1 LGARQDERKLEIK
14 DFSFEVKATGDNTFE
29 GYASAF
35 DNMDS
40 HQDIIVKG
48 AFAKT
53 IKESKR
59 VKVLWQH
66 DPQQP
71 IGKPIAMSEDSKGL
85 HVKAKISNTSLGK
98 DVVQLIKDGVID
110 ELSIGFNTIKDE
122 WDQKSGARI
131 IKEVKL
137 WEFSPVTFASNDQ
150 AGILGIKSQL
160 APNLDKLQNWINGE
174 LKAGKVLSA
183 QNETLVQNAID
194 ALTALLGSS
203 KKNAEPVPP
212 TPKLTDDEQKAA
224 EDIFNMLSEMK
235 KFAQK

>member
-1 LGARQDERKLEIK
+1 MSRELEIK
-14 DFSFEVKATGDNTFE
+14 DFSFEVKATGENTFE

-35 DNMDS
+35 DNIDS
-40 HQDIIVKG
+40 HKDIIVKG

-53 IKESKR
+53 IRESKR

-66 DPQQP
+66 DPYQP
-71 IGKPIAMSEDSKGL
+71 IGKPEMMAEDSKGL
-85 HVKAKISNTSLGK
+85 HVKAKISNTQLGK

-150 AGILGIKSQL
+150 AGILGIKNNPL
-160 APNLDKLQNWINGE
+160 APNLDKLQNWIDGE

-183 QNETLVQNAID
+183 QSETLVQNAID
-194 ALTALLGSS
+194 ALTALLGAS
-203 KKNAEPVPP
+203 KKAAEPVPT
-212 TPKLTDDEQKAA
+212 TPKLTEDEQKAA
-224 EDIFNMLSEMK
+224 EDIFNMLNEMK

>member
-1 LGARQDERKLEIK
+1 MRDLEIK
-14 DFSFEVKATGDNTFE
+14 NFSFEVKATSENEFE

-35 DNMDS
+35 GNADS
-40 HQDIIVKG
+40 YNDIVVKG

-53 IKESKR
+53 IQESKR

-66 DPQQP
+66 DPHQP

-122 WDQKSGARI
+122 FDSKGARL

-137 WEFSPVTFASNDQ
+137 WEFSPVTFAANEM
-150 AGILGIKSQL
+150 AGISGIKSAHL
-160 APNLDKLQNWINGE
+160 APNLDKLQNWINDE

-183 QNETLVQNAID
+183 QSETLVQNAID
-194 ALTALLGSS
+194 ALTALLGAS
-203 KKNAEPVPP
+203 KKNTEPPP
-212 TPKLTDDEQKAA
+212 GTPKPNEDELKAA
-224 EDIFNMLSEMK
+224 EDIKNILLDMQ
-235 KFAQK
+235 KFATK